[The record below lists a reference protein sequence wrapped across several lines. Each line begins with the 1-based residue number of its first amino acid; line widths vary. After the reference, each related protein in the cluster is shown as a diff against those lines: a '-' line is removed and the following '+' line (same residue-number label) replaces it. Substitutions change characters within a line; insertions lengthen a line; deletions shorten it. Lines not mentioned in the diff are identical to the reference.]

1 MKRFVAVVALLS
13 LVFCLSACGKQAGLE
28 GKVVDGNGKPVAG
41 VKIMAMMEQPIKGY
55 EQFDTV
61 TGSDGGF
68 SFKKL
73 YPGSRYV
80 LKPWSD
86 KWTTEAS
93 ASVETGPDGETV
105 LMPNPLVI
113 EMAYSVSGGSLVI
126 DLATGKTRFTVST
139 DGVITDSQTNLEW
152 AVGPDQNTDY
162 DSAVA
167 WVAGLTTAGGGW
179 RMPGVDELQTLY
191 QKGVGKR
198 NLDPSFKTTGWWV
211 WGEPRDS
218 SSAWCFFFNNGER
231 DWYDRDDSNGNRVI
245 AVRPLPRR

>member
-1 MKRFVAVVALLS
+1 M
-13 LVFCLSACGKQAGLE
+13 
-28 GKVVDGNGKPVAG
+28 
-41 VKIMAMMEQPIKGY
+41 
-55 EQFDTV
+55 
-61 TGSDGGF
+61 
-68 SFKKL
+68 
-73 YPGSRYV
+73 
-80 LKPWSD
+80 
-86 KWTTEAS
+86 
-93 ASVETGPDGETV
+93 ETGPDGETV

-152 AVGPDQNTDY
+152 AVGPDQNMDY

-179 RMPGVDELQTLY
+179 RMPSVDELQTLY
-191 QKGVGKR
+191 QEGVGKR

-211 WGEPRDS
+211 WGEPLDS
-218 SSAWCFFFNNGER
+218 SSAWGFGFDGGAR
-231 DWYDRDDSNGNRVI
+231 AWGDRGHSDDTRVF